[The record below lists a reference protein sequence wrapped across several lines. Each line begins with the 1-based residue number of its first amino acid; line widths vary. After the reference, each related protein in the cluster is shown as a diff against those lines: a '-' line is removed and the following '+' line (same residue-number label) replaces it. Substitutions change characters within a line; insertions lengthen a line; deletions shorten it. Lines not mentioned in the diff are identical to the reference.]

1 MDEGGGGKTVV
12 RVEYTFRGQAA
23 FPKESRARSRRQRAK
38 NDFFATRF
46 PSSMPNGCLVVVAD
60 EPMNLHQLLP
70 AAWIELF
77 FEEEVSLAS
86 VCGWN

>member
-1 MDEGGGGKTVV
+1 MKAE
-12 RVEYTFRGQAA
+12 
-23 FPKESRARSRRQRAK
+23 KERQWRAWNTRSVGRPHYQRNQEPVPDDKGAK

-46 PSSMPNGCLVVVAD
+46 PSSMPNECLVVVAD

>member
-1 MDEGGGGKTVV
+1 
-12 RVEYTFRGQAA
+12 
-23 FPKESRARSRRQRAK
+23 
-38 NDFFATRF
+38 
-46 PSSMPNGCLVVVAD
+46 MPNECLVVVAD